1 MVSLSPLAGAGW
13 QIFDNN
19 GVPLAG
25 GKLYTYA
32 AGTTTPATTYTSS
45 SGLVTNANPI
55 ILDSAGRVSEQVWL
69 TSTASYKFTL
79 ATALDVTLWTKDNI
93 SGIVTFADL
102 ANYVTI
108 IELDDLTVDSI
119 AELRTVPIADLVQVT
134 GYYTPGDG
142 GGGAF
147 CWDAASTEADDGGLY
162 ILPTGH
168 VGAGRWKRL
177 IDGLVSILAFGA
189 KRDGVTDNTAIYV
202 TALAAEVPLLFPSGT
217 YLGNMV
223 IIRDY
228 VQIEGE
234 QYRDTILSPYTAA
247 NPVILIDGDATGYG
261 RALQKTYLTN
271 FSIVG
276 SANAGDGIKVNGTS
290 NTNGCDYMNWSQ
302 LFIFGCLYGINIAG
316 RSIWNRFDD
325 IECYGNIDGFHA
337 ETDQAC
343 NVWSVTA
350 LRAVSNE
357 RHGVYI
363 KSIDTTT
370 GGFFSLAFDVLESEF
385 NGTDITQAVSYG
397 VYLENTDEVSI
408 GSLYVEANGAALTSG
423 NGYGVRLAGAHVRGL
438 TIGTI
443 IALDHKYPFY
453 ADGFKKTGFVNFIRS
468 NVINGGVAGVT
479 LDTSFE
485 ATDGRID
492 FGTVYGAPISRIS
505 DANGNYGSGR
515 TIISPPNYTT
525 AAAATSGGLDFS
537 YIDRITVN
545 TAAGAATPAT
555 VSGLQP
561 GSQISI
567 FALGANTV
575 TVPAGAMLFGVANV
589 IPANTL
595 RKFEASGFPT
605 PGKLIPFG

>member
-1 MVSLSPLAGAGW
+1 MAALSIQVPYPIFYNRDGQPLDNGNVYIGVANLDPVTNPQQVYYDDALTLTASQPLITSNGYVYRNGTPTTLYVDASYSLRVQDA
-13 QIFDNN
+13 N
-19 GVPLAG
+19 
-25 GKLYTYA
+25 
-32 AGTTTPATTYTSS
+32 GTTVYNVAEVDKTLPA
-45 SGLVTNANPI
+45 I
-55 ILDSAGRVSEQVWL
+55 QVAE
-69 TSTASYKFTL
+69 SM
-79 ATALDVTLWTKDNI
+79 
-93 SGIVTFADL
+93 
-102 ANYVTI
+102 
-108 IELDDLTVDSI
+108 
-119 AELRTVPIADLVQVT
+119 AELRLISTGQLVT
-134 GYYTPGDG
+134 MSGYYTQGDG
-142 GGGAF
+142 GGGTF
-147 CWDAASTEADDGGLY
+147 FWDGTSTATDDGGLV
-162 ILPTGH
+162 INPTGN
-168 VGAGRWKRL
+168 VGAGRWLR
-177 IDGLVSILAFGA
+177 IVDGMVSVLAFGA
-189 KRDGVTDNTAIYV
+189 KRNAAFDNTAIYV
-202 TALAAEVPLLFPSGT
+202 KALAAEVPLLFPSGT

-234 QYRDTILSPYTAA
+234 QYRETILSPYTAA

-290 NTNGCDYMNWSQ
+290 NNNGCDYMNWSQ
-302 LFIFGCLYGINIAG
+302 LFIFNCRYGINIAG

-350 LRAVSNE
+350 LRTVFNK
-357 RHGVYI
+357 RHGVFL

-370 GGFFSLAFDVLESEF
+370 GGFFSLAFDILESEF
-385 NGTDITQAVSYG
+385 NGTDIAQAVSYG
-397 VYLENTDEVSI
+397 VYLENVDEVSI

-453 ADGFKKTGFVNFIRS
+453 ADGFKKTGFINFIRS

-492 FGTVYGAPISRIS
+492 FGTVYGAPISRLF

-525 AAAATSGGLDFS
+525 AATATSSGLDFS